1 MSGTHAPAPA
11 LVRIRAYAIDGKERA
26 FVLPPYFHVGK
37 GDTKVPSV
45 QWENKTKKDVKW
57 WFPNGW
63 KLFQLPQKKGND
75 DIRGIS
81 DNKDGFDHPLIIPP
95 DKVLTLYVNNDSTDG
110 MYEYH
115 VYCDETEDSAKGNS
129 EPWGGRP

>member
-1 MSGTHAPAPA
+1 MAEPYAPKPIEVSIHTF
-11 LVRIRAYAIDGKERA
+11 LIGNEDRA

-37 GDTKVPSV
+37 GATKVPSV
-45 QWENKTKKDVKW
+45 QWENQTKKDVKL

-63 KLFQLPQKKGND
+63 KLFKGDPSSFENPFTIRKDQK
-75 DIRGIS
+75 
-81 DNKDGFDHPLIIPP
+81 
-95 DKVLTLYVNNDSTDG
+95 LTLYVNDGLTDG
-110 MYEYH
+110 EYEYH